1 MLVVRVLDRIGKG
14 IRTAPRD
21 ALIADVTAPEARG
34 RAFGFNK
41 AMDKAADR
49 RYPSAKDLADALQE
63 WAGRASDWF
72 SMLPS

>member
-1 MLVVRVLDRIGKG
+1 VLVVRVLDRIGKG

-41 AMDKAADR
+41 AMDKAGAVVGLV
-49 RYPSAKDLADALQE
+49 LA
-63 WAGRASDWF
+63 AGI
-72 SMLPS
+72 L